1 MSNTALETPR
11 KPAEPLRRSP
21 AARVQG
27 KLAVALALMV
37 DEGRPMSE
45 AAQQAGM
52 TTHAV
57 REAFAKPHVLKYVR
71 KRRQMLLASVNARN
85 IQRLAEI
92 RDAADNMPAVNSV
105 LALERMAG
113 DASSTGGTG
122 VTHSPGVT
130 IIIGA
135 VQTDERQPVKTT
147 IDLKA
152 NPPDPDEPA

>member
-1 MSNTALETPR
+1 MSQQALETPR

-57 REAFAKPHVLKYVR
+57 REAFAKPHVLEYVR

-122 VTHSPGVT
+122 VSHSPGITIQVVT
-130 IIIGA
+130 
-135 VQTDERQPVKTT
+135 VQSDERQPVKTT
-147 IDLKA
+147 IDLTA
-152 NPPDPDEPA
+152 NPPDPDDRP

>member
-1 MSNTALETPR
+1 MSQQALESPR
-11 KPAEPLRRSP
+11 RAPEPHRDRIK
-21 AARVQG
+21 G

-37 DEGRPMSE
+37 DQGLRIDA
-45 AAQQAGM
+45 AAQQAG
-52 TTHAV
+52 TTTRTV
-57 REAFAKPHVLKYVR
+57 REAFAKPHVLEYVR

-122 VTHSPGVT
+122 LSHSPGVT
-130 IIIGA
+130 IVINSG
-135 VQTDERQPVKTT
+135 QPDERQPVKTT
-147 IDLKA
+147 IDLTA
-152 NPPDPDEPA
+152 NPPIPDDPA

>member
-1 MSNTALETPR
+1 
-11 KPAEPLRRSP
+11 
-21 AARVQG
+21 
-27 KLAVALALMV
+27 
-37 DEGRPMSE
+37 
-45 AAQQAGM
+45 M

-57 REAFAKPHVLKYVR
+57 REAFAKPHVLEYVR

-122 VTHSPGVT
+122 VSHSPGVT
-130 IIIGA
+130 IVINSG
-135 VQTDERQPVKTT
+135 QSDERQPVKTT
-147 IDLKA
+147 IDLTA
-152 NPPDPDEPA
+152 NPPNLDDPA

>member
-1 MSNTALETPR
+1 MSNLAVSQTDSRAP
-11 KPAEPLRRSP
+11 SP
-21 AARVQG
+21 HRERVKG

-37 DEGRPMSE
+37 DQGLRIDI
-45 AAQQAGM
+45 AAQQAG
-52 TTHAV
+52 TTTRVV
-57 REAFAKPHVLKYVR
+57 REAFAKPHVLEYVR

-122 VTHSPGVT
+122 VSHSPGVT
-130 IIIGA
+130 IVINSG
-135 VQTDERQPVKTT
+135 QSDERQPVKTT
-147 IDLKA
+147 IDLTA
-152 NPPDPDEPA
+152 NPPILDDSA

>member
-37 DEGRPMSE
+37 DEGCPMSE

-57 REAFAKPHVLKYVR
+57 REAFAKPHVLEYVR
-71 KRRQMLLASVNARN
+71 KRRQMLLASVNTRN

-113 DASSTGGTG
+113 DATSTPGGSLS
-122 VTHSPGVT
+122 HSPGVT
-130 IIIGA
+130 IVINSG
-135 VQTDERQPVKTT
+135 QSDERQPVKTT
-147 IDLKA
+147 IDLTA
-152 NPPDPDEPA
+152 NPPILDDSA